1 MSALLSCRNLSKSY
15 AGRRLFHDLTLTL
28 HEGERVGL
36 IGPNGAGKSTLL
48 KLLAD
53 LEPADA
59 GERALRQGVTL
70 GYLPQEERFP
80 ADRTVEDVV
89 RQSLEAEGLDEV
101 AARTRTRIVLGK
113 VGFDDPG
120 ATAGTLS
127 GGWRKRLS
135 LARVLAREPDLVL
148 FDEPTNHLDL
158 LGIAWLEKLLAGSG
172 FASLVVTHDRYFLER
187 VANRI
192 IEIGAHYPGGFLSV
206 PGNYSS
212 FLLKREE
219 FLEAQQKRERS
230 LANTVRR
237 EVEWLRRG
245 PQGRGTKAK
254 ARIQRAHETM
264 GELDAVRARNQ
275 SGGTAAI
282 DFTASGRKTR
292 DLLVAEGVSASH
304 GGPPVFEDVTLRLGP
319 GERIGLIGDNGSG
332 KSTLLKV
339 LAGELEP
346 TAGILRRAHQ
356 LRVVVFHQERS
367 YLDPEATVRD
377 TLCPEGDTVTFQG
390 RGMHVTAWGKRFRFD
405 EEQLQQ
411 RVGALSG
418 GEQARLL
425 IADLVRRPADLLL
438 LDEPTNDLDLPTR
451 EVLEESLLEF
461 GGALVLVTHDRYML
475 ERVCTGLVGLRGGRA
490 HPLADLD
497 QWGRLVEREEQ
508 ALRAAKQA
516 EKAEKAKPP
525 PEARRVRKGLSNR
538 ERQELDGMEDT
549 ITELE
554 AQIESLEAQTQD
566 PDVLADHLRLQ
577 AACAALAE
585 AQKRQETLYARWEEL
600 EAKKG

>member
-1 MSALLSCRNLSKSY
+1 M
-15 AGRRLFHDLTLTL
+15 
-28 HEGERVGL
+28 
-36 IGPNGAGKSTLL
+36 
-48 KLLAD
+48 
-53 LEPADA
+53 
-59 GERALRQGVTL
+59 
-70 GYLPQEERFP
+70 RFTDP
-80 ADRTVEDVV
+80 
-89 RQSLEAEGLDEV
+89 SL
-101 AARTRTRIVLGK
+101 
-113 VGFDDPG
+113 
-120 ATAGTLS
+120 TAGTLP

-135 LARVLAREPDLVL
+135 WARVLAHEPDLVL
-148 FDEPTNHLDL
+148 FDKPTNHLDL
-158 LGIAWLEKLLAGSG
+158 VGIAWLQKLLANSG

-187 VANRI
+187 VTNRV
-192 IEIGAHYPGGFLSV
+192 IEIGGHYPGGFLSV

-264 GELDAVRARNQ
+264 AELDAVRTRNQ
-275 SGGTAAI
+275 SGGTAGI

-292 DLLVAEGVSASH
+292 DLLVAEGLSASH
-304 GGPPVFEDVTLRLGP
+304 GGPPVFQDVTVRLGP
-319 GERIGLIGDNGSG
+319 GERIGLLGDNGSG

-346 TAGILRRAHQ
+346 SEGSLRRAHQ
-356 LRVVVFHQERS
+356 LRVVVFHQERGS
-367 YLDPEATVRD
+367 LDPEATVREM
-377 TLCPEGDTVTFQG
+377 LCPEGDTVTFQG
-390 RGMHVTAWGKRFRFD
+390 RAMHVSAWGKRFRFD
-405 EEQLQQ
+405 GDQLQQ

-451 EVLEESLLEF
+451 EVLEESLLDF
-461 GGALVLVTHDRYML
+461 AGALVLVTHDRYML
-475 ERVCTGLVGLRGGRA
+475 ERVCTGLLGLRGGRA

-497 QWGRLVEREEQ
+497 QWTRLVEREEQ
-508 ALRAAKQA
+508 ALRAARQ
-516 EKAEKAKPP
+516 AEKAKPTP
-525 PEARRVRKGLSNR
+525 APRRVRKSLSNR
-538 ERQELDGMEDT
+538 DRQELEGMEDA
-549 ITELE
+549 ITEVE
-554 AQIESLEAQTQD
+554 ARIEWLEAQTQD
-566 PDVLADHLRLQ
+566 PQVLADHVRLQ
-577 AACAALAE
+577 AACADLAE

-600 EAKKG
+600 EAKGG